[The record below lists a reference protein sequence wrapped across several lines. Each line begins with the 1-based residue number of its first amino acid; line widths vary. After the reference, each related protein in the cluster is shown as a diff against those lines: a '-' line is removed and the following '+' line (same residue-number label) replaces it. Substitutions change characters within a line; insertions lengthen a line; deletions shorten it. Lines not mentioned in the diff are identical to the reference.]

1 MSKRGMQMNSANLTK
16 MLLMIAALLVV
27 VFLFSKVL
35 KREGMAHTKKPTSS
49 GNPLAGLKIPG
60 M

>member
-27 VFLFSKVL
+27 VFLFSRVL
-35 KREGMAHTKKPTSS
+35 KREGMVTPKPTMS
-49 GNPLAGLKIPG
+49 GNPLAGMMSMGLK
-60 M
+60 

>member
-16 MLLMIAALLVV
+16 MLLMIAALMVV
-27 VFLFSKVL
+27 VFLFSKVM
-35 KREGMAHTKKPTSS
+35 KREGMGPTNKPK
-49 GNPLAGLKIPG
+49 GVLGRIKIPG

>member
-1 MSKRGMQMNSANLTK
+1 MSKRGMKMNSASLTK

-35 KREGMAHTKKPTSS
+35 KREGMVTPKPTVS
-49 GNPLAGLKIPG
+49 GNPMAGLLASMRK
-60 M
+60 